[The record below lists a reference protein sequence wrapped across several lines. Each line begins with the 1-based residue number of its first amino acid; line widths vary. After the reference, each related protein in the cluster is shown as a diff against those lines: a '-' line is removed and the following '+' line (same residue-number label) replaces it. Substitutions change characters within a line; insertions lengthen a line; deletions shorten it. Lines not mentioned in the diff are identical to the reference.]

1 MTILTDILAR
11 KQEEVKRERKST
23 PLQELE
29 LLAATM
35 SPAPDFITAINN
47 KSKQVP
53 RLIAEIKQR
62 SPSKGVLCNDFN
74 PTVLAKTYASNGA
87 SAISVLTDEHFFGAV
102 SYTHLTLPTI
112 LLV

>member
-62 SPSKGVLCNDFN
+62 SPSKGILCEDFN
-74 PTVLAKTYASNGA
+74 PTSLCLLYTSDAA
-87 SAISVLTDEHFFGAV
+87 DE
-102 SYTHLTLPTI
+102 
-112 LLV
+112 